1 MALLNRRQDQSDQ
14 ELELG
19 FGAVVSSEARRRLLN
34 RDGTFNVRRKGLGFW
49 ESIPLYHIL
58 LELTWPRFIALVG
71 VFYLGLNAMFALA
84 YTSVGV
90 GAVGGGSAVTI
101 GQRLVEAFFFSVQ
114 TSSTLGYGGLVP
126 RGLAAN
132 ILVTA
137 ESLAG
142 LLSFGLM
149 SGLIFAR
156 FARPTA
162 RVLFSDVA
170 VVAPYQGVT
179 AFQFRLINRR
189 RTQISDLE
197 IRVIFT
203 RRREGSTGREYHE
216 LKLERSR
223 VAFFPLAWTIVHPI
237 VEESPLVAL
246 STEDMAA
253 CDAEFLILLKG
264 FDETFSQTV
273 HARSS
278 YDAGEIRFGARF
290 SDMFDHECRDGE
302 IGVDVGKLHDIE
314 SVQMPSTQQ

>member
-1 MALLNRRQDQSDQ
+1 MARPNRRQDQGDQ

-19 FGAVVSSEARRRLLN
+19 FGAVVSREARRRLLN
-34 RDGTFNVRRKGLGFW
+34 RDGTFNVRRTGLGFW

-58 LELTWPRFIALVG
+58 LELTWPRFIVLVG
-71 VFYLGLNAMFALA
+71 VFYLGLNGMFAIA
-84 YTSVGV
+84 YTAAGI
-90 GAVGGGSAVTI
+90 GAVAGGTASTV

-126 RGLAAN
+126 RGVVAN

-149 SGLIFAR
+149 SGLMFAR

-170 VVAPYQGVT
+170 VVAPYQGTT

-203 RRREGSTGREYHE
+203 RRKDGAAGREYHE
-216 LKLERSR
+216 LTLERSR
-223 VAFFPLAWTIVHPI
+223 VAFFPLAWTVVHPI
-237 VEESPLVAL
+237 VADSPLVGL
-246 STEDMAA
+246 SDLDLEK

-264 FDETFSQTV
+264 FDETFSQMV

-278 YDAGEIRFGARF
+278 YEASELRFRARF
-290 SDMFDHECRDGE
+290 ADMFDHEGGDGE
-302 IGVDVGKLHDIE
+302 IGVDVGRLHDIE
-314 SVQMPSTQQ
+314 QLDPLE